1 MIKKT
6 VKKERIKK
14 EAVKKVALKPTV
26 SKPAV
31 AKKVSTPKESRILDR
46 SVGKESVVPKSRY
59 IEAIGR
65 RKTSV
70 ARVRLMINESGIKIN
85 GKDYKDYFKV
95 SKLQEIINAPLIILE
110 LKDKYGFSI
119 IVVGGGI
126 FSQAEAIRHGITRAL
141 IKLNA
146 EFRKRLKKYGFITR
160 DSRMVER
167 KKYGLKKARKAPQWA
182 KR

>member
-1 MIKKT
+1 M
-6 VKKERIKK
+6 VKKEEK
-14 EAVKKVALKPTV
+14 AV
-26 SKPAV
+26 SK
-31 AKKVSTPKESRILDR
+31 
-46 SVGKESVVPKSRY
+46 GRY
-59 IEAIGR
+59 IETVGR
-65 RKTSV
+65 RKTSI

-85 GKDYKDYFKV
+85 GKDYKDYLRLL
-95 SKLQEIINAPLIILE
+95 KLQEIIIAPLAILE
-110 LKDKYGFSI
+110 LRDKHGFT
-119 IVVGGGI
+119 VVVSGGGI

-167 KKYGLKKARKAPQWA
+167 KKPGLKKARKAPQWA